1 MMNDYMTCKIT
12 RAWGLVLFAFVS
24 LFPFHT
30 LSAQNETDVLR
41 YSLTES
47 LGSIRT
53 TGMGGA
59 YGSLGADLA
68 SSVINPAG
76 IGMYRRGDASLSMG
90 LHSSKTK
97 TSIRSS
103 ISLPQTEND
112 LSATVGSI
120 GLALT
125 IPSVNPDWP
134 FVTVAISHH
143 KRAIFNQVLKL
154 EDTEFQQSLL
164 GVFQDVATGVHNE
177 DLNNGEYP
185 LTASLAWYTY
195 LLDPDGDDNY
205 NYVTPFETHTPVMVD
220 RTIERSG
227 NMGETQYSLGG
238 TFRDRISVGATVGM
252 SKVYFSED
260 SRHTETPLDPGTDLA
275 EWTYYE
281 SLVVEGKGIIG
292 RLGAI
297 ANISKWMRVGVAWH
311 SPTRLRLTETY
322 STSVISTWKDG
333 EVYDEDSDE
342 KMYEYLVVTPSKTIV
357 SGSFLIGKIALLSA
371 DYETTNL
378 SNGKLKNVDSWL
390 SPEINEFEAENAS
403 VEASYNRVHEVRI
416 GLEMRIA
423 KNWRIRSGTGMATSP
438 YSMASGVMSNGT
450 RYKASLGTEFR
461 NEDWYAGVAWTRSWF
476 EEDLYF
482 LDPELQGDPANLSRS
497 LGMLSI
503 GAGKRL

>member
-1 MMNDYMTCKIT
+1 MMNDYMTCKMT
-12 RAWGLVLFAFVS
+12 RAGELVLFAFVS
-24 LFPFHT
+24 LFSFHT
-30 LSAQNETDVLR
+30 LSAQNEMDVLR

-164 GVFQDVATGVHNE
+164 GVFQDLATGVHNE
-177 DLNNGEYP
+177 DLYDVFPHN
-185 LTASLAWYTY
+185 ASLAWETY

-205 NYVTPFETHTPVMVD
+205 NYVTPFETNTPVMVD

-227 NMGETQYSLGG
+227 NMGETQYSFGG
-238 TFRDRISVGATVGM
+238 TFRDRISVGATVGT

-281 SLVVEGKGIIG
+281 SLVVEGTGIIG
-292 RLGAI
+292 RVGLI
-297 ANISKWMRVGVAWH
+297 ANISKWMRIGVAWH
-311 SPTRLRLTETY
+311 SPTRLRLTDSY
-322 STSVISTWKDG
+322 SMSVNSTWKDG
-333 EVYDEDSDE
+333 EVHTADSPE
-342 KMYEYLVVTPSKTIV
+342 GGYEYLIVTPSKTIV

-371 DYETTNL
+371 DYETTDL
-378 SNGKLKNVDSWL
+378 SNGKLKDVESWL

-403 VEASYNRVHEVRI
+403 VEASYNRIHEVRI

>member
-1 MMNDYMTCKIT
+1 MMNHYMTCKMA
-12 RAWGLVLFAFVS
+12 RAGGLVLFAFVS
-24 LFPFHT
+24 LFSFHT

-97 TSIRSS
+97 TSLSSS

-164 GVFQDVATGVHNE
+164 GVFQGLATGVHNE

-185 LTASLAWYTY
+185 FTASLAWYTY
-195 LLDPDGDDNY
+195 LLDPFLDSDGEVDNY
-205 NYVTPFETHTPVMVD
+205 NYVTPFETNTPVMVD
-220 RTIERSG
+220 RSIERSG
-227 NMGETQYSLGG
+227 NMGETQYSFGG
-238 TFRDRISVGATVGM
+238 TFRDRISVGATVGT

-281 SLVVEGKGIIG
+281 SLVVEGTGIIG
-292 RLGAI
+292 RLGVI
-297 ANISKWMRVGVAWH
+297 ANISKSMRVGVAWH
-311 SPTRLRLTETY
+311 SPTRLRLTDTY
-322 STSVISTWKDG
+322 SRSV
-333 EVYDEDSDE
+333 
-342 KMYEYLVVTPSKTIV
+342 
-357 SGSFLIGKIALLSA
+357 
-371 DYETTNL
+371 N
-378 SNGKLKNVDSWL
+378 
-390 SPEINEFEAENAS
+390 
-403 VEASYNRVHEVRI
+403 
-416 GLEMRIA
+416 
-423 KNWRIRSGTGMATSP
+423 
-438 YSMASGVMSNGT
+438 
-450 RYKASLGTEFR
+450 
-461 NEDWYAGVAWTRSWF
+461 
-476 EEDLYF
+476 
-482 LDPELQGDPANLSRS
+482 
-497 LGMLSI
+497 
-503 GAGKRL
+503 

>member
-1 MMNDYMTCKIT
+1 MMNEYMTCKMK
-12 RAWGLVLFAFVS
+12 RAGGLVLFAFVT

-41 YSLTES
+41 YSWTES

-97 TSIRSS
+97 TSLSSS

-154 EDTEFQQSLL
+154 EDAEFQQSLL
-164 GVFQDVATGVHNE
+164 GVFQGLATGVYNE

-185 LTASLAWYTY
+185 FTASLAWYTY
-195 LLDPDGDDNY
+195 LLDPDGEDNY
-205 NYVTPFETHTPVMVD
+205 NYVTPFATDTPVMVD
-220 RTIERSG
+220 RNIERSG
-227 NMGETQYSLGG
+227 NMGETQYSFGG
-238 TFRDRISVGATVGM
+238 TFRDRISVGATVGT

-281 SLVVEGKGIIG
+281 SLVVEGTGIIG
-292 RLGAI
+292 RVGVI
-297 ANISKWMRVGVAWH
+297 ANISKWMRVGFAWH
-311 SPTRLRLTETY
+311 SPTRLRLTDTY
-322 STSVISTWKDG
+322 SRSVNSRWKDG
-333 EVYDEDSDE
+333 EVYTADSPE
-342 KMYEYLVVTPSKTIV
+342 GGYEYLVVTPSKTIV

-378 SNGKLKNVDSWL
+378 ANGKLKNVDSWL
-390 SPEINEFEAENAS
+390 SNGYEFDAENAS
-403 VEASYNRVHEVRI
+403 VEASYNRIHEVRI
-416 GLEMRIA
+416 GLEMRIS
-423 KNWRIRSGTGMATSP
+423 KNWRIRSGTGMVTSP
-438 YSMASGVMSNGT
+438 YSMESGVMSNGT

-461 NEDWYAGVAWTRSWF
+461 NEDWYVGAAWTRSWF

>member
-1 MMNDYMTCKIT
+1 M
-12 RAWGLVLFAFVS
+12 FAFVS

-68 SSVINPAG
+68 CSIINPAG
-76 IGMYRRGDASLSMG
+76 IGMYRRGDVSLSMG

-97 TSIRSS
+97 TSLSSS

-112 LSATVGSI
+112 LSARVGSI

-154 EDTEFQQSLL
+154 EDAEFQQSLL
-164 GVFQDVATGVHNE
+164 VGFQGWAAGFHNE
-177 DLNNGEYP
+177 DLYDLFPYN
-185 LTASLAWYTY
+185 ASLAWETY
-195 LLDPDGDDNY
+195 LIDPDGDDNY
-205 NYVTPFETHTPVMVD
+205 HYVTPFDTTHSVMVD

-227 NMGETQYSLGG
+227 NMGETQYSFGG
-238 TFRDRISVGATVGM
+238 TFRDRISIGATLGT

-275 EWTYYE
+275 QWTYYE
-281 SLVVEGKGIIG
+281 TLEIEGNGIVARI
-292 RLGAI
+292 GAI
-297 ANISKWMRVGVAWH
+297 ANVSKWMRIGFAWH
-311 SPTRLRLTETY
+311 SPTRLKLSDSY
-322 STSVISTWKDG
+322 SASINSNWKPGRGRG
-333 EVYDEDSDE
+333 EGEGYKENHSFTRE
-342 KMYEYLVVTPSKTIV
+342 GYYEYLVISPSKTIV

-378 SNGKLKNVDSWL
+378 SNGKLKDVDSWL
-390 SPEINEFEAENAS
+390 SNGYDFEAENES
-403 VEASYNRVHEVRI
+403 VEASYNRIHEVRI
-416 GLEMRIA
+416 GLEMRVA
-423 KNWRIRSGTGMATSP
+423 KNWRIRSGTGMVTSP
-438 YSMASGVMSNGT
+438 YSMESGVMSNGT

-461 NEDWYAGVAWTRSWF
+461 NEDWYVGAAWTRSWF

-497 LGMLSI
+497 MGMLSI

>member
-1 MMNDYMTCKIT
+1 M
-12 RAWGLVLFAFVS
+12 FAFVS
-24 LFPFHT
+24 MFPFQP

-90 LHSSKTK
+90 LHSSKTT
-97 TSIRSS
+97 TSLSNS
-103 ISLPQTEND
+103 ISLSQPEND
-112 LSATVGSI
+112 LSGTVGSI

-143 KRAIFNQVLKL
+143 KRGIFNQVLKL
-154 EDTEFQQSLL
+154 EDAEFQQSLL
-164 GVFQDVATGVHNE
+164 GVFQGMATATGVYNE

-185 LTASLAWYTY
+185 FTASLAWYTY

-205 NYVTPFETHTPVMVD
+205 NYVTPFATDTPVKVD
-220 RTIERSG
+220 RSIERSG
-227 NMGETQYSLGG
+227 SMGETQYSFGG
-238 TFRDRISVGATVGM
+238 TFRDRISLGATVGT
-252 SKVYFSED
+252 SKVYFSEN

-281 SLVVEGKGIIG
+281 SLVVEGTGIIG
-292 RLGAI
+292 RVGVI
-297 ANISKWMRVGVAWH
+297 ANISKWMRVGFAWH
-311 SPTRLRLTETY
+311 SPTRLRLTDTY
-322 STSVISTWKDG
+322 STSVNSRWKDG
-333 EVYDEDSDE
+333 DVYNADSPE
-342 KMYEYLVVTPSKTIV
+342 GGYEYLIVTPSKTIV
-357 SGSFLIGKIALLSA
+357 SGSFLIGKSALLSA

-378 SNGKLKNVDSWL
+378 SNGKLKDVDSWL
-390 SPEINEFEAENAS
+390 SNGYEFNVENAS
-403 VEASYNRVHEVRI
+403 VEASYKRIHEVRI

-423 KNWRIRSGTGMATSP
+423 KNWRIRSGTGMVTSP
-438 YSMASGVMSNGT
+438 YSIESGVMSNGT
-450 RYKASLGTEFR
+450 RYKASLGIEFR
-461 NEDWYAGVAWTRSWF
+461 NEDWYVGSAWTRSWF

-482 LDPELQGDPANLSRS
+482 LDPEIQGSPANLSRS
-497 LGMLSI
+497 MGMLSI